1 MRPIELTLLVAP
13 AWAPL
18 PAQLPENLVPNPEV
32 RAGSKRAP
40 LSWEAWS
47 PTPEL
52 RPAMDVMDEG
62 GVKVLRVASRDFSSF
77 GKWLV
82 TGIAIQ
88 PGRYYQFEVQY
99 RPEGLTD
106 ERGSVANLLS
116 WNSATGEPLQ
126 RDYVD
131 RIESADDGWCRASR
145 TLRAPDKATSV
156 TVELSPRWTK
166 TGSVCFRNPR
176 LMAVP
181 APAARRVRVV
191 TTRVDEHRKTA
202 LSENLKFMAEILD
215 RAGREQP
222 DVVLLTEVFVD
233 RGIPGPPQALAQ
245 PIPGP
250 ATAVLSEKARQYRTY
265 IITTLLESEGGRTY
279 NAAVVVDRQGQLVGK
294 YRNTHLPLAEVE
306 DDITPGSDYPVFDT
320 DFGRIGIMICWDAF
334 FPETARILRLKGAEI
349 LFWPLA
355 SDPGARHWDVKAR
368 ARAVDNGVYV
378 VTSVSQGLAS
388 RIIDPDGEVVV
399 EATEGLATA
408 TLDLARE
415 SRLWW
420 LSVGPADGEAKS
432 LVIQERRADTYGVL
446 VKAPR

>member
-1 MRPIELTLLVAP
+1 MRLIELTWMAAMAGVPLLAE
-13 AWAPL
+13 L
-18 PAQLPENLVPNPEV
+18 PPNLVPNPEF
-32 RAGSKRAP
+32 RADSKGAP
-40 LSWEAWS
+40 LSWQAWS
-47 PTPEL
+47 PRPEL
-52 RPAMDVMDEG
+52 RPSLEVVDAG
-62 GVKVLRVASRDFSSF
+62 GVKALRVASRDFSSF
-77 GKWLV
+77 GKWLA

-116 WNSATGEPLQ
+116 WNSAAGQPLQ

-131 RIESADDGWCRASR
+131 RIESAGDGWRRASR
-145 TLRAPDKATSV
+145 ILRAPDKATSV
-156 TVELSPRWTK
+156 TVELSLRWARA
-166 TGSVCFRNPR
+166 GSVCFRNPR
-176 LMAVP
+176 LVEVQV
-181 APAARRVRVV
+181 PAARRVRVV
-191 TTRVDEHRKTA
+191 TTRVDEHRKTTP
-202 LSENLKFMAEILD
+202 SENLKLMAEILD

-222 DVVLLTEVFVD
+222 DVILLTETFVD

-279 NAAVVVDRQGQLVGK
+279 NAAVLVDRQGRLAGK
-294 YRNTHLPLAEVE
+294 YRKTHLPLAEVE
-306 DDITPGSDYPVFDT
+306 DGITAGSDYPVFDT

-334 FPETARILRLKGAEI
+334 FPETARILRLKGAEV

-355 SDPGARHWDVKAR
+355 GDPGARHWDVTTR

-388 RIIDPDGEVVV
+388 RIVDPDGEVVV
-399 EATEGLATA
+399 EATDGLATA

-446 VKAPR
+446 VKEPK